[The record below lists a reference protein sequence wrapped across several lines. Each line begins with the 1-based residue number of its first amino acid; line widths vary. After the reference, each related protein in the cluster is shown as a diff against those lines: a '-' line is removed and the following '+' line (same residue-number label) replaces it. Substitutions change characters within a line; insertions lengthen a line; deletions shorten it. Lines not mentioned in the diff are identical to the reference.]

1 MILVKLVA
9 SKAVAVA
16 ATLAMA
22 TLALSGCASAAAPSA
37 SPSVTAS
44 PTPTV
49 EPMTPAEAKAAFAKI
64 AKLSCNTA
72 QNEGVVET
80 GSDFTLVMVNKA
92 DGYLDFSAAYFS
104 PPSTY
109 ELIWELDGI
118 TACSDYYTF
127 SMAEEAGQEAAIDVT
142 FDETDSTFTTFED
155 FGEFGTSNLKFQIKD
170 GMLHSFESLDPE
182 NPRSSSIRYGNI
194 TEADRLILKTAVDE
208 YNAGR

>member
-1 MILVKLVA
+1 MIKLVG
-9 SKAVAVA
+9 SKAVVA
-16 ATLAMA
+16 AIALSVVAA
-22 TLALSGCASAAAPSA
+22 GLSGCASTAAPSA
-37 SPSVTAS
+37 SPSITAS

-49 EPMTPAEAKAAFAKI
+49 EPMTPAEAKAAYAKI

-80 GSDFTLVMVNKA
+80 GSDFTLVMVNKE
-92 DGYLDFSAAYFS
+92 DGYKDFSAAYFS

-127 SMAEEAGQEAAIDVT
+127 SMAEEAGQEADIDVT
-142 FDETDSTFTTFED
+142 FDETDSTYTTFED
-155 FGEFGTSNLKFQIKD
+155 FGEFGTSNLKFQIQD

-182 NPRSSSIRYGNI
+182 NPRSSTIRYGNI
-194 TEADRLILKTAVDE
+194 TEEDRKILETAVDAYLAE
-208 YNAGR
+208 R

>member
-1 MILVKLVA
+1 MQKLSAPKVA
-9 SKAVAVA
+9 LIAAAASLAVLSLA
-16 ATLAMA
+16 A
-22 TLALSGCASAAAPSA
+22 CASTATPSA
-37 SPSVTAS
+37 SPSITES

-49 EPMTPAEAKAAFAKI
+49 EPMTPAEAKAAYAKI

-80 GSDFTLVMVNKA
+80 GDDFTLVMVNKA
-92 DGYLDFSAAYFS
+92 DGYKDFSAAYFS

-118 TACSDYYTF
+118 TACSDYYTI

-142 FDETDSTFTTFED
+142 FDETDSSYTTFED

-182 NPRSSSIRYGNI
+182 NPRSSTIRYGKI
-194 TEADRLILKTAVDE
+194 TEADRQILITAVDNYLAE
-208 YNAGR
+208 R

>member
-1 MILVKLVA
+1 MQKLSAPKVA
-9 SKAVAVA
+9 LIAAAASLAVLSLSAC
-16 ATLAMA
+16 AT
-22 TLALSGCASAAAPSA
+22 TAAPSA
-37 SPSVTAS
+37 SPSITAS

-49 EPMTPAEAKAAFAKI
+49 ESMTPAEAKAAYAKI

-72 QNEGVVET
+72 QNEGIVET
-80 GSDFTLVMVNKA
+80 GEDFTVVMVNKE
-92 DGYLDFSAAYFS
+92 DGYKDFSAAYYS

-118 TACSDYYTF
+118 TACSDYFTM

-142 FDETDSTFTTFED
+142 FDETDSSYTTFED

-182 NPRSSSIRYGNI
+182 NPRSSTMRYGNI
-194 TEADRLILKTAVDE
+194 TQADRKILETAVDNYLAE
-208 YNAGR
+208 R